1 MNNKKRKFNQGQA
14 LYFPKNS
21 SSTLNT
27 QFPKNYCHSI
37 PNYWNIINGQMN
49 SRNYTNSIS
58 FTQKETEYLKRI
70 IQLEKEEEEITQ
82 ELKRKMEIE
91 RRWSEM
97 IQEHIHEIEKIK
109 ILEKE
114 FKKPNR
120 KIEKLEEEIE
130 DLIEENN
137 QLKGKNQKLK
147 KGKNKKSITTSSEEE
162 INGEDS
168 ENTDEEVINKKNIK
182 EEMSKLISTDI
193 TEAKIKALGKAKLM
207 ELCNT
212 LKISYDRVAKT

>member
-1 MNNKKRKFNQGQA
+1 
-14 LYFPKNS
+14 
-21 SSTLNT
+21 
-27 QFPKNYCHSI
+27 
-37 PNYWNIINGQMN
+37 MN

-70 IQLEKEEEEITQ
+70 IQLEKEEEITQ

-162 INGEDS
+162 SN
-168 ENTDEEVINKKNIK
+168 
-182 EEMSKLISTDI
+182 EEM
-193 TEAKIKALGKAKLM
+193 KILM
-207 ELCNT
+207 
-212 LKISYDRVAKT
+212 KK

>member
-1 MNNKKRKFNQGQA
+1 
-14 LYFPKNS
+14 
-21 SSTLNT
+21 
-27 QFPKNYCHSI
+27 
-37 PNYWNIINGQMN
+37 MN

-58 FTQKETEYLKRI
+58 FTQKETKYLKRI
-70 IQLEKEEEEITQ
+70 IQLEKEEITQ

-162 INGEDS
+162 SN
-168 ENTDEEVINKKNIK
+168 
-182 EEMSKLISTDI
+182 EEM
-193 TEAKIKALGKAKLM
+193 KILM
-207 ELCNT
+207 
-212 LKISYDRVAKT
+212 KK